1 MAIEKVNG
9 VTYNTGDSYSP
20 APLPTQQNTPGGK
33 PSSTPVSSFDALA
46 KKYGVKMLTPPKPA
60 QPSGGGFDMGGLAN
74 AIGGAAQGAAQ
85 GIGNAVGAVAKPI
98 GDVWNNI
105 GNVAQAHNPFSGED
119 LNTRLGRLGETAG
132 NIGNS
137 LIQPAMQAAQTT
149 ASGLG
154 DIWNGTNPFAQSSGE
169 ERGRNA
175 ATGLGKL
182 TGVIPDMIGN
192 MVGFS
197 APAKALGMQTPS
209 EGLGKLFGDIGA
221 AAGKGLGNTLE
232 AVPNI
237 AKGVGQVASGD
248 QMGWDNILRKGLFQG
263 ASGATN
269 AIFSPYAGAM
279 GTLPDPVKQG
289 LGQVAKGG
297 EYLVDESMRHVGL
310 DPDSIQGKNV
320 KAGLQAL
327 MDVGSLGAGKVVGGA
342 LRSGKRGA
350 TAAKAAEATAAFSG
364 KAAETFDNLIKSS
377 LSGVKKGVGNIASK
391 GVDTASNV
399 LWTTPSATMKK
410 IYENGDDFL
419 KVIDDPLMAQS
430 NAFSRLG
437 SSIDYAISTTK
448 SSGKGYDAFRKSGQ
462 SAVIPTEPVLES
474 FGKFGL
480 EFKGGKLVPKGGKIE
495 NTTFTPEEITHLNKS
510 LVPALPIGKTLTADQ
525 FLNLRTKLS
534 NMSKFDMGATGR
546 TDAVRNLVREVRGV
560 TNDAAKNVFT
570 GLKELDAKFSEAKGN
585 LKEMQALFMKK
596 DPVTKQY
603 VIKPNIQP
611 ETISNL
617 LSPRNRTQLQK
628 LETTAPGITK
638 ELEMLHLAKQVEGA
652 ANITTGAGLKRVIAA
667 STGTGMGG
675 PIGTIAGL
683 WLSDPMVAAK
693 IFARVGKMTGGA
705 AKATRG
711 AKETVKNASKVKQT
725 AKKGAET
732 FADAINNQQQ
742 QN

>member
-1 MAIEKVNG
+1 MDKKAIQSLEQYAAQTSGTTVSGKG
-9 VTYNTGDSYSP
+9 ATGGTDLYSQLGKSAP
-20 APLPTQQNTPGGK
+20 APVNPLKAAGDEALGK
-33 PSSTPVSSFDALA
+33 IM
-46 KKYGVKMLTPPKPA
+46 KKYKTTPLNQGIDIGKM
-60 QPSGGGFDMGGLAN
+60 
-74 AIGGAAQGAAQ
+74 AQGAM
-85 GIGNAVGAVAKPI
+85 GDVGKGI
-98 GDVWNNI
+98 GDVAGNI
-105 GNVAQAHNPFSGED
+105 GNVAQAANPFSGED
-119 LNTRLGRLGETAG
+119 LGQRAGRLGQTAMNAARPMIDTAMEAGQNVAGGFGDIYQGLTGAGSQDLGQRLGNVGKGFGRITGAQTDLAAGATPIGQLGKSLGLQGAAQGSAQFYGDTGKAAGQGIQNTVGGLG
-132 NIGNS
+132 NIG
-137 LIQPAMQAAQTT
+137 
-149 ASGLG
+149 
-154 DIWNGTNPFAQSSGE
+154 
-169 ERGRNA
+169 
-175 ATGLGKL
+175 TG
-182 TGVIPDMIGN
+182 IGQLQ
-192 MVGFS
+192 
-197 APAKALGMQTPS
+197 K
-209 EGLGKLFGDIGA
+209 
-221 AAGKGLGNTLE
+221 
-232 AVPNI
+232 
-237 AKGVGQVASGD
+237 GD
-248 QMGWDNILRKGLFQG
+248 QTGWDNILRKGLFQG
-263 ASGATN
+263 ASGASN
-269 AIFSPYAGAM
+269 AVFSPIAGAM
-279 GTLPDPVKQG
+279 GTLPEFAKQG

-297 EYLVDESMRHVGL
+297 EYLVDESMRSAGL
-310 DPDSIQGKNV
+310 DPNSIQGQNV

-342 LRSGKRGA
+342 LKSGKLGA

-364 KAAETFDNLIKSS
+364 KAAQQFDNLIKNAVK
-377 LSGVKKGVGNIASK
+377 GVKTGIGNVASK
-391 GVDTASNV
+391 GLDTASNV
-399 LWTTPSATMKK
+399 IWTTPSATMKK

-437 SSIDYAISTTK
+437 SSIDDAISTTK
-448 SSGKGYDAFRKSGQ
+448 SSGKGYDTFRKSGQ
-462 SAVIPTEPVLES
+462 SAVIPTNPVLES

-617 LSPRNRTQLQK
+617 LSPRNRGQLQK
-628 LETTAPGITK
+628 LEKTAPGITQ

-675 PIGTIAGL
+675 PLGTIAGL

-693 IFARVGKMTGGA
+693 MFARVGKMTNGA

-725 AKKGAET
+725 AKKGAKT
-732 FADAINNQQQ
+732 FADAISNQQQ